1 MNKFCVFAKNKETYF
16 IKRLIEEVG
25 DVKLFDPWSDIEL
38 PEADTTIVRTT
49 GVYRNDLDLMMLKS
63 LPQDKVINSY
73 DVLKRFRLKNNQYT
87 WFEENDL
94 PVLPWIPVKGT
105 DLLTIE
111 KFFRLYPELVVKPLA
126 GQGGWGIEALKWDTF
141 KSWKKKKGADE
152 DYLLQ
157 PFVRDAVEYR
167 YFFIKGQ
174 EPVVLER
181 KAKSGIAANFRKE
194 GEAKLATF
202 PSEHQATID
211 NVIARSKAH
220 YGALDLLVKDG
231 ELSILELNS
240 APGIEQVEKVSGQ
253 NIIRSLLDSLSFVD

>member
-38 PEADTTIVRTT
+38 PVAETTIARTT
-49 GVYRNDLDLMMLKS
+49 GVYRSDLDLLMLKS
-63 LPQDKVINSY
+63 LPPDSVINSY
-73 DVLKRFRLKNNQYT
+73 GVLERFRLKNNQYM

-105 DLLTIE
+105 GLLTIE

-126 GQGGWGIEALKWDTF
+126 GQGGWGIEALKWETF
-141 KSWKKKKGADE
+141 KSWKKRKALDE

-167 YFFIKGQ
+167 YFFIRGQ
-174 EPVVLER
+174 EPIVLER

-194 GEAKLATF
+194 GEAKLTTF
-202 PSEHQATID
+202 PSKHQATID
-211 NVIARSKAH
+211 NIISRSKAH

-240 APGIEQVEKVSGQ
+240 APGIEQVEKISGR
-253 NIIRSLLDSLSFVD
+253 NIIGAFLNSLIT

>member
-25 DVKLFDPWSDIEL
+25 DVKLFDPWSDLDL
-38 PEADTTIVRTT
+38 PVAETTIARTT
-49 GVYRNDLDLMMLKS
+49 GVYRSDLDLMMLRT
-63 LPQDKVINSY
+63 LPPDSVVNSY
-73 DVLKRFRLKNNQYT
+73 EVLKRFRLKNNQYI

-174 EPVVLER
+174 SPVVLER

-194 GEAKLATF
+194 GEAKLTTF
-202 PSEHQATID
+202 PAEYQATID
-211 NVIARSKAH
+211 NVISRSGAH
-220 YGALDLLVKDG
+220 YGALDILVKDG

-240 APGIEQVEKVSGQ
+240 APGIEQVEKISGH
-253 NIIRSLLDSLSFVD
+253 NIIRTFVSSLTK